1 MVVTTPHLVVC
12 FFVGFKSLG
21 DFVRLFFYFFCRCGG
36 AHNHEQPYFLIFFG
50 STLRPLDKGGNT
62 TRDSP
67 ACLKEL

>member
-36 AHNHEQPYFLIFFG
+36 ATNNNRIFL
-50 STLRPLDKGGNT
+50 SSSALV
-62 TRDSP
+62 RDP
-67 ACLKEL
+67 